1 MGILDEYK
9 QQLEKDR
16 QNEETVFPEGNE
28 WSETERAEYV
38 KRVNELRNDPNDMEN
53 AYRKK
58 MSEMSHL
65 TEEEMTTQNLIV
77 EEDVDKVIV
86 KHAYCSEC
94 GEELISEAPPMFN
107 PFTFERICR
116 HTCKKCGKMFNLEF
130 AYPRLAFINKDGV
143 EIPAFTR

>member
-16 QNEETVFPEGNE
+16 QNEEIAFPEGNE

-38 KRVNELRNDPNDMEN
+38 KQVNELRNDPNDIEN
-53 AYRKK
+53 VYRQK
-58 MSEMSHL
+58 MSEMTHL
-65 TEEEMTTQNLIV
+65 SEEEMTTQNLIV

-107 PFTFERICR
+107 PFTFERICK
-116 HTCKKCGKMFNLEF
+116 HTCKKCGKMFNLEH
-130 AYPRLAFINKDGV
+130 AYPRVAFLNNKGE
-143 EIPAFTR
+143 EITAFGR